1 VLDFRPPKDF
11 PPLIKFAKLTW
22 PLCMKHLLHDTKVKP
37 VDGALER
44 FKKVGHER
52 AMICPNHANRHD
64 PLVIFELSR
73 LLKEDFN
80 YIAAR
85 ETFDWL
91 NGANGWLLQH
101 GGAYSVVRGAADR
114 ESFKMTRKIIAEGK
128 KKLVLFPEG
137 EISRQNETVMP
148 LETGAAQLCFWAI
161 EEMAKQDPNFLNKPV
176 YLIPVALRYTFPKD
190 VRTTILSRLS
200 ELEKRAGIKAAEV
213 KKDAR
218 DRMHDLCEKLLT
230 TVEQEFDCKP
240 EPDATLGQR
249 VVALR
254 AHVVHKIADQLSV
267 SLHPNESQLAWIR
280 KVRNA
285 MDDLVYADHA
295 PLSEYQKRITEEKA
309 RVVRSMYRHLDRVVN
324 FISVYQGYIRE
335 SNTQEHFTDLLERL
349 ETEVLGHDPSP
360 KGARVVYLDVGEP
373 INITAL
379 YADYKANKKQT
390 VAQVTEQIGKDISS
404 MVSELDKLRTP
415 IPVD

>member
-11 PPLIKFAKLTW
+11 PALIKFAKLTW

-37 VDGALER
+37 VDGALDR
-44 FKKVGHER
+44 FRKIGHER

-73 LLKEDFN
+73 LLNEDFN

-91 NGANGWLLQH
+91 HGANGWLMQH

-137 EISRQNETVMP
+137 EVSRQNETVMP
-148 LETGAAQLCFWAI
+148 LETGAAQLCFWAV
-161 EEMAKQDPNFLNKPV
+161 EEIAKQDPNYASKPV

-190 VRTTILSRLS
+190 VRTTLLSRLS
-200 ELEKRAGIKAAEV
+200 ELEQRAGIKAAEV

-218 DRMHDLCEKLLT
+218 DRMHDLCERLLT

-240 EPDATLGQR
+240 APEATLGLR
-249 VVALR
+249 VDALR
-254 AHVVHKIADQLSV
+254 SHVVKRIADQLSV
-267 SLHPNESQLAWIR
+267 TLQPNESQLAWIR

-285 MDDLVYADHA
+285 MDDFVYADHS
-295 PLSEYQKRITEEKA
+295 PLSEYQKRISEEKA
-309 RVVRSMYRHLDRVVN
+309 RVIRSMYRHLDRVVN
-324 FISVYQGYIRE
+324 FISIYQGYIRE
-335 SNTQEHFTDLLERL
+335 SNTQEHFTDLLERIEL
-349 ETEVLGHDPSP
+349 EVFGRGPSP
-360 KGARVVYLDVGEP
+360 KGPRVVYLDVGEP
-373 INITAL
+373 INMTAL
-379 YADYKANKKQT
+379 YQDYKANKKQVVT
-390 VAQVTEQIGKDISS
+390 QVTEQMAKEISL
-404 MVSELDKLRTP
+404 MVAEMDKLRTP
-415 IPVD
+415 IALD